1 LKASLQIDGIDED
14 FSNGFELEREHHDVP
29 AGMIGR
35 LLTQEEA
42 EALLKKLARRLTPRS
57 SRRTLKCLEKPAE
70 E

>member
-1 LKASLQIDGIDED
+1 
-14 FSNGFELEREHHDVP
+14 
-29 AGMIGR
+29 MIGR

-42 EALLKKLARRLTPRS
+42 EALLKKLATPRS